1 MIRARW
7 LIVLAVLAF
16 LGTLVF
22 HAPASLLYA
31 WSRGA
36 QAPAGGA
43 VLHGVHGTLGAGGF
57 AGLTVNQRPVLGEG
71 RWTLHP
77 WWLPLLRL
85 SADFET
91 AGDTVIRVGVSR
103 AVFGKLRLSGLNAA
117 GNVKALLGSLG
128 QPALPVDGQAR
139 LEFPVIRLDDG
150 RPVEARGSAQ
160 IENLAW
166 TLAREPLPL
175 GSFTADLSTD
185 DKGIRVD
192 LSSGPGPLELSG
204 VATLA
209 PDQAYDLHLQMRP
222 RPQAPEQL
230 LTLVRSL
237 GQPDAQ
243 GWYHVRRNGTLAS
256 PPKPK
261 PKTP

>member
-1 MIRARW
+1 MIRRRW
-7 LIVLAVLAF
+7 LVVFTLLAF
-16 LGTLVF
+16 VVTLVL
-22 HAPASLLYA
+22 HAPASLVYA
-31 WSRGA
+31 WSRG
-36 QAPAGGA
+36 QQPAPGGP
-43 VLHGVHGTLGAGGF
+43 VLHGVHGTLASGGF
-57 AGLTVNQRPVLGEG
+57 SGLTVNNRAVLGEG
-71 RWTLHP
+71 RWALHP

-85 SADFET
+85 SADFE
-91 AGDTVIRVGVSR
+91 AGGDTVIRVGVSR
-103 AVFGKLRLSGLNAA
+103 AVFGTLRLSRLHAA

-139 LEFPVIRLDDG
+139 LEFPLIRLDDG
-150 RPVEARGSAQ
+150 RPVEARGSAEIQ
-160 IENLAW
+160 NLAW

-192 LSSGPGPLELSG
+192 LSSGAGPLELSG

-209 PDQAYDLHLQMRP
+209 PDQAYDVHLQLRP

-237 GQPDAQ
+237 GQADAQ
-243 GWYHVRRNGTLAS
+243 GWYHVRRNGSLA
-256 PPKPK
+256 PPPQPK
-261 PKTP
+261 

>member
-1 MIRARW
+1 MIRRRW
-7 LIVLAVLAF
+7 LVVLGLVAF
-16 LGTLVF
+16 VATLVL
-22 HAPASLLYA
+22 HAPAAAIYA

-36 QAPAGGA
+36 QPSAGGT
-43 VLHGVHGTLGAGGF
+43 VLHGVHGTLAAGGF
-57 AGLTVNQRPVLGEG
+57 AGVSVNNRPLLGEG

-85 SADFET
+85 SADFE
-91 AGDTVIRVGVSR
+91 AGGDTVIRVGVSR
-103 AVFGKLRLSGLNAA
+103 AVFGTLRLSQLNAA
-117 GNVKALLGSLG
+117 GNVKALLGALG
-128 QPALPVDGQAR
+128 QPALPVDGQTR
-139 LEFPVIRLDDG
+139 LEFPLIRLDG
-150 RPVEARGSAQ
+150 GTPVEARGTAEVQ
-160 IENLAW
+160 NLAW

-192 LSSGPGPLELSG
+192 LSSGPGPLELTG

-209 PDQAYDLHLQMRP
+209 PDKAYDLHLQLRP

-237 GQPDAQ
+237 GQADAK
-243 GWYHVRRNGTLAS
+243 GWHHVRRNGSLAP
-256 PPKPK
+256 PPKPQ
-261 PKTP
+261 

>member
-1 MIRARW
+1 MIRRRW
-7 LIVLAVLAF
+7 LVVLALLAF
-16 LGTLVF
+16 VATLVL
-22 HAPASLLYA
+22 HAPASLVYA
-31 WSRGA
+31 FSRGT
-36 QAPAGGA
+36 QPAGGA
-43 VLHGVHGTLGAGGF
+43 VLHGVHGTLAAGGF
-57 AGLTVNQRPVLGEG
+57 SGLTVNNRPVLGDA

-85 SADFET
+85 SADVE
-91 AGDTVIRVGVSR
+91 AGGDTVIRVSVSR
-103 AVFGKLRLSGLNAA
+103 AVFGRLRLSQLNAA

-139 LEFPVIRLDDG
+139 LDFPLIRLDG
-150 RPVEARGSAQ
+150 GVPIEARGTAEIQ
-160 IENLAW
+160 NLAW

-209 PDQAYDLHLQMRP
+209 PDHAYDLHLQLRP

-237 GQPDAQ
+237 GQVDAQ
-243 GWYHVRRNGTLAS
+243 GWYHVRRNGSLATA
-256 PPKPK
+256 PKPG
-261 PKTP
+261 

>member
-1 MIRARW
+1 VIRTRW
-7 LIVLAVLAF
+7 LVALGLLAF
-16 LGTLVF
+16 LATLLL
-22 HAPASLLYA
+22 HAPASLVYA

-36 QAPAGGA
+36 KPATGGA
-43 VLHGVHGTLGAGGF
+43 VLHGVHGTLVAGGF
-57 AGLTVNQRPVLGEG
+57 TGLTVNNRPLLGEG
-71 RWTLHP
+71 RWALHP

-85 SADFET
+85 SADFEVG
-91 AGDTVIRVGVSR
+91 GDTVIRVGVSR

-139 LEFPVIRLDDG
+139 LELPVIRLDDG
-150 RPVEARGSAQ
+150 RPVEARGTAEIQ
-160 IENLAW
+160 NLAW

-192 LSSGPGPLELSG
+192 MTSGPGALELSG
-204 VATLA
+204 AATLA
-209 PDQAYDLHLQMRP
+209 PDQAYDLHLQLRP

-243 GWYHVRRNGTLAS
+243 GWYHVRRNGSLAP
-256 PPKPK
+256 PPKPQ
-261 PKTP
+261 